1 MTVAKRPEFERRLL
15 LGEQIYFAAIAK
27 QTALSFW
34 IRPNWNDES
43 KSQGSLEFHEKP
55 REGRELTFNWCHLL
69 CGPCCHQHRHSF
81 VWYEKEMFVPLFH
94 YCCELGVGVY
104 DPIWEEIEGVL
115 QRLIAERKA
124 NIGGD

>member
-1 MTVAKRPEFERRLL
+1 MTVATQPEFERRLV
-15 LGEQIYFAAIAK
+15 LGKETAFAVIAK
-27 QTALSFW
+27 QTALVFW

-55 REGRELTFNWCHLL
+55 REGRELTFDWCPWL

-81 VWYEKEMFVPLFH
+81 VSYAKEMFVPLFH

>member
-1 MTVAKRPEFERRLL
+1 
-15 LGEQIYFAAIAK
+15 
-27 QTALSFW
+27 
-34 IRPNWNDES
+34 
-43 KSQGSLEFHEKP
+43 
-55 REGRELTFNWCHLL
+55 
-69 CGPCCHQHRHSF
+69 

-94 YCCELGVGVY
+94 YCCELDVGVY